1 MFWPSARRH
10 DYIMY
15 NLQTESTGSYP
26 VLNNS
31 QTTKNWTWTPQA
43 DVSLIVNKTSRITK
57 KRRTENKRSFH
68 RVKYRLWC
76 SFPTKT
82 WQSMYLP
89 SKNAILLWYIKRSV
103 SNAVNYTQIQIYGVW
118 LLFVATALQIKA
130 EGRRGERTTQKTK
143 SEKAAASI
151 ERPLI
156 WRAQPQ
162 FRSTFLDRF

>member
-10 DYIMY
+10 YYIM
-15 NLQTESTGSYP
+15 NNHQAESTGSYP

-31 QTTKNWTWTPQA
+31 QTNMIWTRTPQA
-43 DVSLIVNKTSRITK
+43 DVSLIVNKTSRKTK
-57 KRRTENKRSFH
+57 RGTENKWSFH
-68 RVKYRLWC
+68 RVKNRLWC

-82 WQSMYLP
+82 WQSMHLP

-103 SNAVNYTQIQIYGVW
+103 SNAVNYTENQIYGVW

-130 EGRRGERTTQKTK
+130 EGRRGERTTQKMK
-143 SEKAAASI
+143 SEKNTAST

-162 FRSTFLDRF
+162 FRSTFLDWF